1 MFLVKVFIMPK
12 SSNHLALA
20 RQWEMLKKI
29 PARPPGITS
38 SELTAWLKD
47 QGFGV
52 SKRTVERDLNDLSSL
67 FGIVSNTAS
76 IPYGWYWLPGKQY
89 EFGSIEITDA
99 VSLKLAEDLLRKMM
113 PSTLLQALEPK
124 FEQAK
129 RKLEALETQSYA
141 KWTKKVG
148 FVPSTIHQIPPRIN
162 SAVLDKIHDALLK
175 EVQIWV
181 EYTAFNSSESKK
193 QKLHP
198 LCMIQRGTVP
208 YLVATAFDFK
218 DVRIYAMHR
227 ILSVDL
233 TEEKAVIPEDFSVD
247 DYIDQRG
254 MEFGSRKEIK
264 LKARVTNKL
273 GMYLSETPLSKDQK
287 IVYRKNDWQLQATVH
302 DTWQLHFW
310 IMSQGAAITVISPK
324 FIRTR
329 ITEELESALSNYKGE
344 QPN

>member
-38 SELTAWLKD
+38 SALTEWLKD
-47 QGFGV
+47 QGFAV

-76 IPYGWYWLPGKQY
+76 IPYGWYWLPGKQC

-113 PSTLLQALEPK
+113 PSVLLQALEPK

-129 RKLEALETQSYA
+129 RKLDALDTQSYA
-141 KWTKKVG
+141 KWTKKVR
-148 FVPSTIHQIPPRIN
+148 FVPNTILHIPPHFN
-162 SAVLDKIHDALLK
+162 ASVLDKVHDALLK

-181 EYTAFNSSESKK
+181 QYTAFNSSEAKN

-198 LCMIQRGTVP
+198 RYMILRGTVP
-208 YLVATAFDFK
+208 YLVATAFDFD
-218 DVRIYAMHR
+218 DVRIYALHR
-227 ILSVDL
+227 ISSIDL
-233 TEEKAVIPEDFSVD
+233 TEDKAVIPKDFSVD
-247 DYIDQRG
+247 DYIQQGG
-254 MEFGSRKEIK
+254 MDFGSGKEIK
-264 LKARVTNKL
+264 LKAWVTNEL
-273 GMYLSETPLSKDQK
+273 AIYLSETPLSKDQK
-287 IVYRKNDWQLQATVH
+287 IVYRQNQWQLQATIH
-302 DTWQLHFW
+302 DSWQLHFW

-324 FIRTR
+324 FLRKR
-329 ITEELESALSNYKGE
+329 ITDELESALSGYKGK
-344 QPN
+344 